1 MKLLGESN
9 SSIIVAHLT
18 RLVGLLVRKRNPVVD
33 VEDAVLAT
41 GRPDGCRR
49 LYTILLGIDLAVEK
63 GTAADG

>member
-18 RLVGLLVRKRNPVVD
+18 RLVGLLVRERNPVVD
-33 VEDAVLAT
+33 VENAVLAT

-49 LYTILLGIDLAVEK
+49 LYTILV
-63 GTAADG
+63 